1 MLELRHVQELRGARD
16 DVQETRGADVSDTRW
31 ETRLLAVLAA
41 ILVVFGLAAVY
52 GAASLVMISGGQVG
66 SGVALRQALG
76 AAGGGGVAT
85 IPSRTAHPPGR
96 GAPGPGA
103 PP

>member
-52 GAASLVMISGGQVG
+52 GASSLVMISGGQVG
-66 SGVALRQALG
+66 SGFALRQALG
-76 AAGGGGVAT
+76 AAGDRKSTRLNSSHSQISYAVFCL
-85 IPSRTAHPPGR
+85 
-96 GAPGPGA
+96 
-103 PP
+103 